1 MFDGIRVILEPACR
15 YQGIEPTAC
24 ALFWLVLPFRE
35 GGNYTIKLT
44 QFLYSFQNLI
54 LVFILKIFL
63 KFHKISASVFF

>member
-35 GGNYTIKLT
+35 GGI
-44 QFLYSFQNLI
+44 LYD
-54 LVFILKIFL
+54 
-63 KFHKISASVFF
+63 